1 MIILLFIGFQP
12 SYGEFD
18 ISGNVLGLIFNQ
30 GMIWWVYIFAPVCLL
45 FTNTL
50 MSSNFFT
57 AHFQRFTAFHHL
69 YCSQTDQSHK
79 ITNQSPATVFL
90 RMGAF
95 YAPGLVGV
103 NVLRL
108 LSSMYYQCWAVMSC
122 NVPHERV
129 FKASRSNNFY
139 MGLLLLVLFLSL
151 LPVVYT
157 IMTLSPSFDCGP
169 FRLVDMEA
177 MRTEIL
183 HNSIIK

>member
-1 MIILLFIGFQP
+1 MVNNTHASHLVFGLMLEPKSTCIQPCCLF
-12 SYGEFD
+12 
-18 ISGNVLGLIFNQ
+18 
-30 GMIWWVYIFAPVCLL
+30 
-45 FTNTL
+45 
-50 MSSNFFT
+50 
-57 AHFQRFTAFHHL
+57 
-69 YCSQTDQSHK
+69 
-79 ITNQSPATVFL
+79 

-95 YAPGLVGV
+95 YAPGLVGL

-108 LSSMYYQCWAVMSC
+108 LSSMYYQCWAVMCC

-169 FRLVDMEA
+169 FRSVVQVRAVQQTLVGQRLHPPGSALKGLDTG
-177 MRTEIL
+177 TESGVRGQSVCLFSPTPITRQT
-183 HNSIIK
+183 HKIAGQTQRST

>member
-1 MIILLFIGFQP
+1 
-12 SYGEFD
+12 
-18 ISGNVLGLIFNQ
+18 
-30 GMIWWVYIFAPVCLL
+30 
-45 FTNTL
+45 
-50 MSSNFFT
+50 MSCPLTKN
-57 AHFQRFTAFHHL
+57 AHV
-69 YCSQTDQSHK
+69 S
-79 ITNQSPATVFL
+79 L

-95 YAPGLVGV
+95 YAPGLVGL

-157 IMTLSPSFDCGP
+157 IMTMPPSFDCGP
-169 FRLVDMEA
+169 FRSVALTEVDYLM
-177 MRTEIL
+177 MKY
-183 HNSIIK
+183 NSISQLEYNDRSWWVLLQLLSTLVSTWYILEHLKWIQTNLLVVQAPEVLTLNHFKKTKAFFPLRCQIC